1 MRKAALLLISVIVLA
16 LSACQSVSIGII
28 GGSDGSADIVVSDKD
43 GYEKDSVRMVRIN
56 GALYYESGEDND
68 NSARCGNMDGSF
80 KRTAGKFEVPQN
92 DNGSNFDD
100 ASSYQLGAAEN
111 TIEILIDDDW
121 EIFAKID
128 SSTDVLKYK
137 YCFELEGE
145 LPNAHDDSKFLV
157 LSDEKDVTFA
167 DAAYVLLGSD
177 MSKMKDIYVL
187 PIND

>member
-16 LSACQSVSIGII
+16 LSACQSASIGII
-28 GGSDGSADIVVSDKD
+28 GGSDGSTDIVVSDKD

-92 DNGSNFDD
+92 DNESNFDD

-137 YCFELEGE
+137 YCFELEGRA
-145 LPNAHDDSKFLV
+145 PPMRMMTQNFSFLAN
-157 LSDEKDVTFA
+157 EKDVTFA

-177 MSKMKDIYVL
+177 MSKMKVFMSS
-187 PIND
+187 PI

>member
-1 MRKAALLLISVIVLA
+1 MRKTALLLISVIVLA
-16 LSACQSVSIGII
+16 LSACQSASIGII
-28 GGSDGSADIVVSDKD
+28 GGSDGSTDIVVSDKD

-92 DNGSNFDD
+92 DNESNFDD

-157 LSDEKDVTFA
+157 LANEKDVTFA

-177 MSKMKDIYVL
+177 MSKMKDIYVI